1 MVLRIENSGNSM
13 GQVHAHIRLN
23 WAGITLSPDRLQW
36 WMGGIDGLHP
46 CWREMTR
53 LQPARHRVS

>member
-1 MVLRIENSGNSM
+1 M
-13 GQVHAHIRLN
+13 GQVYVHIRLY